1 LARLYFERRFAVLRV
16 DFNPDRHRARPWPC
30 RKHGGERVTQAIA
43 SQDTS
48 RNGLLMVAA
57 GGLLSGVLTP
67 LLPQLI
73 DRISGGSGDFRIALV
88 AIPFAVLVFIVVRSF
103 SANPWWAAPLA
114 AIVTMIAFVGAV
126 NAAIFIDGQ
135 ANGADK
141 MMRNIL
147 AGLAGGF
154 TGSAVMALG
163 IGLLPAGPRDVV
175 AWLQMLV
182 TGTLAGAL
190 LAFDNALGL
199 DQTSVLYPV
208 WQAGVA
214 VRLAMALRWARR
226 G

>member
-1 LARLYFERRFAVLRV
+1 
-16 DFNPDRHRARPWPC
+16 
-30 RKHGGERVTQAIA
+30 VTQAIT

-48 RNGLLMVAA
+48 RNGLLAIA
-57 GGLLSGVLTP
+57 GGGVLSGVLTP

-73 DRISGGSGDFRIALV
+73 DRISGGPGDLRIALV
-88 AIPFAVLVFIVVRSF
+88 AIPFAVLVFIVVSRT
-103 SANPWWAAPLA
+103 SANPRWAALLA
-114 AIVTMIAFVGAV
+114 AIVTMVAFVCAV

-154 TGSAVMALG
+154 TGSAIMALG

-182 TGTLAGAL
+182 TGTFAGAL
-190 LAFDNALGL
+190 LALDNALGL

-214 VRLAMALRWARR
+214 VRLAMALQRRWRA
-226 G
+226 